1 MLIRTNKPAVPAPAG
16 PSRGHDAGDGG
27 EAPAAL
33 TALGAVDVQALAQG
47 LGLLVH
53 NTVHRHWFS
62 ATDQHESVAAF
73 YALFVGC
80 LTRTDEVVFR
90 TAGGMLTVNGEAP
103 KEMDRAMTTLVEQF
117 QALRV
122 GNVALRRGVTI
133 DELERFVG
141 VLATPAANVG
151 EGDDF
156 SAALAAQGVSHVG
169 FRTVMYRELSD
180 DDVVVS
186 RRALESVAEPAGSTG
201 PVVPVSDAQLAT
213 LLTGTDRG
221 ANTAGAA
228 VNPAN
233 EELLSRLAED
243 TQRLAAVVL
252 QVARTRPADEG
263 SLTQALVHA
272 LNRAYDLWSRQD
284 GAQTQ
289 TGKKR
294 TQRNLRAL
302 EREVI
307 GMLDSLPPQEQKV
320 AAEAVRGTVGELEDD
335 LRVDVLAAEYL
346 KRLKAME
353 QTEKRL
359 TRYLEHRGTE
369 GAAPSELAERLSEG
383 GLTPERWAKL
393 VGSAERGRGA
403 GPGPGPGGGGTGSG
417 GGIPGSGEGGGVI
430 DVGGLQTLLASLE
443 QTARETSAGAGSSAG
458 DELDRLLGSVQSEM
472 RSIMDRTAGRIRFL
486 TDELQ
491 VDESAVAALED
502 AARAQG
508 QAVRITRRQLLEMLA
523 EIAQE
528 LCQPLSVVQCSLDM
542 VSSRMLGEVSDSQ
555 MEMLKLALESVTR
568 LQGLVEGLRTVAGVP
583 QSLTPD
589 PGVLDR
595 MAGKAKPGARA

>member
-1 MLIRTNKPAVPAPAG
+1 
-16 PSRGHDAGDGG
+16 
-27 EAPAAL
+27 
-33 TALGAVDVQALAQG
+33 
-47 LGLLVH
+47 
-53 NTVHRHWFS
+53 
-62 ATDQHESVAAF
+62 VAAF

-369 GAAPSELAERLSEG
+369 GAAPSELAERRWNPG
-383 GLTPERWAKL
+383 ERRRWWRYR
-393 VGSAERGRGA
+393 RGRVADLA
-403 GPGPGPGGGGTGSG
+403 GLAGTN
-417 GGIPGSGEGGGVI
+417 GEG
-430 DVGGLQTLLASLE
+430 
-443 QTARETSAGAGSSAG
+443 
-458 DELDRLLGSVQSEM
+458 DECRCGF
-472 RSIMDRTAGRIRFL
+472 IGR
-486 TDELQ
+486 
-491 VDESAVAALED
+491 
-502 AARAQG
+502 
-508 QAVRITRRQLLEMLA
+508 
-523 EIAQE
+523 
-528 LCQPLSVVQCSLDM
+528 
-542 VSSRMLGEVSDSQ
+542 
-555 MEMLKLALESVTR
+555 
-568 LQGLVEGLRTVAGVP
+568 
-583 QSLTPD
+583 
-589 PGVLDR
+589 
-595 MAGKAKPGARA
+595 